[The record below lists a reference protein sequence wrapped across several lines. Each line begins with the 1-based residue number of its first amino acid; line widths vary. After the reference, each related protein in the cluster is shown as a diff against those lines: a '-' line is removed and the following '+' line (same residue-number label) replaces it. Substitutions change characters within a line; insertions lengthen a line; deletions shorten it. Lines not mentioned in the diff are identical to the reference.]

1 MKTREMIIILWKT
14 FLNLKLNEK
23 IILKVKAKCD
33 ITLSDESKA

>member
-14 FLNLKLNEK
+14 FLKEKLNEK

-33 ITLSDESKA
+33 IMLSDQ